1 MQNHFVKYNA
11 LASRLLLAPTR
22 LRRNIELSDG
32 NEEAGEICKT
42 PCMALGACS
51 TDIME
56 KYIKLFMSNG
66 RESPMK
72 VVYADS
78 MDGEKMRKQL
88 RSRKQSSSSN
98 HQVAGRDHLFGND
111 VSHSSVSVSITFRIH
126 CSL

>member
-1 MQNHFVKYNA
+1 MTATKLF
-11 LASRLLLAPTR
+11 
-22 LRRNIELSDG
+22 
-32 NEEAGEICKT
+32 GEISKT

-78 MDGEKMRKQL
+78 MDGEDAEVAAEKQKAEFKL
-88 RSRKQSSSSN
+88 KPPGLLEDTARRERRAQEC
-98 HQVAGRDHLFGND
+98 GRH
-111 VSHSSVSVSITFRIH
+111 HSSVSVSITFRIH